1 MKNACIQE
9 EELPVVLALPE
20 SDARR
25 RHLEGCAR
33 CRARLAAFNAFL
45 ELADAAEG
53 ARPDE
58 ADRVLASILDREI
71 FGAASR
77 AAAGRRLGGSSGAGF
92 GAMIRL
98 LWRPALRPVWAVG
111 ILLLGIVGV
120 RELRQSGD
128 EPIILREDRDAPAA
142 SIVPGEPAWTADGRL
157 ELRWG
162 VLAGADRYLVLYYG
176 VELDEL
182 GQIDAGATPR
192 CLLPEAAVRQLRE
205 GTQLFYRIFA
215 LRGGD
220 RIASSAMTPLRL
232 PRAR

>member
-9 EELPVVLALPE
+9 SDLPVVSELPE
-20 SDARR
+20 SSAPR
-25 RHLEGCAR
+25 RHLQGCAR
-33 CRARLAAFNAFL
+33 CRARLAAFKAFF
-45 ELADAAEG
+45 EPADAAEG

-71 FGAASR
+71 YGTASR
-77 AAAGRRLGGSSGAGF
+77 AAAGHRLGESSGAGF

-98 LWRPALRPVWAVG
+98 LWRPALRPAWAVG

-120 RELRQSGD
+120 RELRHSGD
-128 EPIILREDRDAPAA
+128 EPIILREDRDAAAA
-142 SIVPGEPAWTADGRL
+142 SIVPGEPAWTADGSL

-162 VLAGADRYLVLYYG
+162 ALAGAERYLVLYYG
-176 VELDEL
+176 EELDEL
-182 GQIDAGATPR
+182 GRIEAGGAPR
-192 CLLPEAAVRQLRE
+192 CLLPEAAVRQVRE
-205 GTQLFYRIFA
+205 GAQLFYRVFA

-220 RIASSAMTPLRL
+220 RVASSTMTPLRL